1 MDGHQRKREET
12 SQAADISSSD
22 RTNDRGS
29 SRRGNSS
36 QMPFNVFNT
45 LKVNDSYFSFGVELL

>member
-12 SQAADISSSD
+12 SPAAADITSSD

-29 SRRGNSS
+29 EQQARKLQS
-36 QMPFNVFNT
+36 
-45 LKVNDSYFSFGVELL
+45 DAI